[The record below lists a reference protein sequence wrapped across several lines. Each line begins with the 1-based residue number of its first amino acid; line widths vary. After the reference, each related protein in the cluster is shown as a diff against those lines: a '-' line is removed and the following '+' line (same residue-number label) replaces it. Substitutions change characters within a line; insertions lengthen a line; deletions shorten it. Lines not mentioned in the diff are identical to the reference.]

1 MILTKLRY
9 TGVRISICKCSLQ
22 RHPFRDI
29 FPRNLV
35 RTALNFY
42 PMARSNSQKA
52 WARPEPWL
60 DLRRQ
65 HLGKKIFC
73 YQRKS
78 KSGVFSGGT
87 E

>member
-1 MILTKLRY
+1 MILNSGTLGLGFRY
-9 TGVRISICKCSLQ
+9 VNAVYSAIHSETFSQGT
-22 RHPFRDI
+22 
-29 FPRNLV
+29 LV

-42 PMARSNSQKA
+42 PVARSNSQKA
-52 WARPEPWL
+52 WARSEPWL

-65 HLGKKIFC
+65 HLGKKLFC

-78 KSGVFSGGT
+78 KSGVFSGST